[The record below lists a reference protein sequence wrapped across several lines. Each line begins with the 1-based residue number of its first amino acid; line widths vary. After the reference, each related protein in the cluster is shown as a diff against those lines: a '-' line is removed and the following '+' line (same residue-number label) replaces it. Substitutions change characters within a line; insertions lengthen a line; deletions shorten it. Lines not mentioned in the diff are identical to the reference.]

1 MRLRDLYST
10 ITEGDDHDSS
20 TDTNIPLGVRYTLPK
35 TVIFPDMDLYYEYY
49 KFVTA
54 MACHPE
60 INDEVFSE
68 QPLRDVPFAVAYT
81 PQEYDMIQ
89 AVAKRMG
96 KKTQEVAFNGS
107 KEPPKGNT
115 VSPIMK
121 FNMFESAETRIQALY
136 DLAESKLIALMQ
148 LTESNTPGLP
158 DGIRSTISPTMTI
171 PSLINSDTYRQYR
184 YTLALAAARAV
195 AAGDVDFNAE
205 STWNESMTAV
215 AYTEE
220 ELQTIELANKLMNVQ
235 GVMIS
240 DTPSQETTDTQ
251 TTSPVMK
258 FNMFESTQNMR
269 DIIKRLDN

>member
-20 TDTNIPLGVRYTLPK
+20 TDTNIPLGVRHTLPR

-54 MACHPE
+54 MASHPE
-60 INDEVFSE
+60 IDDNYFTSK
-68 QPLRDVPFAVAYT
+68 PMRDVPMAVAYT

-107 KEPPKGNT
+107 KEPPDGNT
-115 VSPIMK
+115 TSPIMK

-136 DLAESKLIALMQ
+136 DLAESKLMALMQ
-148 LTESNTPGLP
+148 LTESTTPGLP
-158 DGIRSTISPTMTI
+158 DGVRRTISPTMTI

-195 AAGDVDFNAE
+195 AAGDVEFNAE
-205 STWNESMTAV
+205 STWNESMAAI

-220 ELQTIELANKLMNVQ
+220 ELQTIEMANKLMNVQ

-240 DTPSQETTDTQ
+240 DGPSQETTDTQ

-258 FNMFESTQNMR
+258 FNMFESTENMR